1 MVHNADRA
9 PRPEPT
15 ANRLGPAVPLI
26 RKEMVMTH
34 ALVGSVLCLAM
45 IGVAT
50 GGQQAQQR
58 TPTAQGQSAPDT
70 KACQEAMARHDQ
82 M

>member
-1 MVHNADRA
+1 
-9 PRPEPT
+9 
-15 ANRLGPAVPLI
+15 
-26 RKEMVMTH
+26 MTH